1 MPIFILL
8 TKLAAESSQS
18 AERAM
23 GKEWRQKV
31 KMLCPGV
38 KFLAHYAMLSP
49 FHGHL

>member
-1 MPIFILL
+1 MPIFIR

-23 GKEWRQKV
+23 GKKWLQKV
-31 KMLCPGV
+31 KTLHLGV
-38 KFLAHYAMLSP
+38 KFLAHYAILGP